1 MPDEL
6 IDKIVSII
14 AATKRIP
21 RDQVSVD
28 SSFEELGIDS
38 LDGVNIMFEL
48 ENEFNIDIPDAE
60 AKAIRSVRQM
70 VEGVRRLVEIRS
82 SGDPVIRSS
91 EKQGP

>member
-1 MPDEL
+1 MPNEFT
-6 IDKIVSII
+6 DKIVSII
-14 AATKRIP
+14 ASTKRIP

-60 AKAIRSVRQM
+60 AKSIRSVRQM
-70 VEGVRRLVEIRS
+70 VEGVRRLVEAKSGITKAAS
-82 SGDPVIRSS
+82 S
-91 EKQGP
+91 